1 MSVNIY
7 SKDEKLINVCRGS
20 GSGLPE
26 PEAKDKLLLSTE
38 NAETSKLE
46 WSQVDKYKAV
56 EIPVYE
62 TKAAAEADI
71 ANLSDGQIIGTKDEG
86 NENAKPVD
94 VVEKGNL
101 HAVTSNAVAS
111 ALENKKTINPA
122 TDIDFSITTNDEVNF
137 YKLSLDTVSIEG
149 VKSALITY
157 GFHNVPSGTSIIGFI
172 GSGGQRFT
180 VILSH
185 SGTKY
190 FGGIVITF
198 YFPITY
204 LRYDNGTWD

>member
-7 SKDEKLINVCRGS
+7 SKDEKLINVCGGS

-46 WSQVDKYKAV
+46 WSQVDKAKAI
-56 EIPVYE
+56 EIPLYE

-94 VVEKGNL
+94 VVEKGNM
-101 HAVTSNAVAS
+101 HAVTSNAVADVCCRFPDYANQIVIPDGTSSWVATEDCYMIASQLTLDVPS
-111 ALENKKTINPA
+111 AIK
-122 TDIDFSITTNDEVNF
+122 IDNVIAG
-137 YKLSLDTVSIEG
+137 LADTVSGITINSFSGYIKKGQTIEF
-149 VKSALITY
+149 K
-157 GFHNVPSGTSIIGFI
+157 F
-172 GSGGQRFT
+172 
-180 VILSH
+180 LSH
-185 SGTKY
+185 KN
-190 FGGIVITF
+190 FVKI
-198 YFPITY
+198 FPLI
-204 LRYDNGTWD
+204 